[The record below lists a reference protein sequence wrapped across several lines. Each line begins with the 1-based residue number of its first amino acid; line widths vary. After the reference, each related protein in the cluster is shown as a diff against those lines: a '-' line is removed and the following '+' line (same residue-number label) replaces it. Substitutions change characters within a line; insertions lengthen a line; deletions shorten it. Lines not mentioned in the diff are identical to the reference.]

1 MANAVCRR
9 GFSPLSRTLW
19 REDFV
24 VITEDEEALR
34 EGYRRWLKEYG
45 QDRDEKFSTISDQV
59 IAPLYS
65 PIDRADEGFDRDI
78 GFPGSYP
85 FTRGIYNNMHRGRL
99 WTMRQFAGFGSAKE
113 TNARFHY
120 LLAQGGT
127 GLSVAFDNPTLMAID
142 SDDPR
147 SLGEVG
153 RTGVAI
159 DSLADMELLFQGI
172 PLDQV
177 STSMTINAPANV
189 LFAMYI
195 AVGEKQG
202 VAAEKLSGTNQNDI
216 LKEYI
221 AQKEWVY
228 PPEPSVQLV
237 VDSIEYASAYV
248 PKWNPVSISG
258 YHIREA
264 GSTSAQELAFTIA
277 DGTAYVE
284 ACLKRG
290 LDIDSFAPR
299 LSFFWNSHIDF
310 FEEIAK
316 FRAARRIWARL
327 MCDKYGAKNPR
338 SWLMRFHTQT
348 AGVSLTLQQPENNIV
363 RTALEALAAVLGGTQ
378 SLHTNSMD
386 EVYALPTEK
395 AVQIAL
401 RTQQV
406 IAYETGVIN
415 TVDPLGGSYFVE
427 TLTDRMEAQA
437 NDYFAR
443 IDELGGVIPAIEQGF
458 FQRELADSAFHYQQ
472 QLDAKEKIIVGVNEF
487 ISENSETIPILKIDP
502 DIERTQIE
510 RLQNVRAERDNAAV
524 ERRLSALSDA
534 AGRHENTMPYI
545 LEAVREYGTVGEIT
559 NAMKVVYGTWREPVF
574 V

>member
-1 MANAVCRR
+1 MTIKDESQIV
-9 GFSPLSRTLW
+9 GSYDDW
-19 REDFV
+19 RKQYGKER
-24 VITEDEEALR
+24 EAS
-34 EGYRRWLKEYG
+34 
-45 QDRDEKFSTISDQV
+45 FSTISDQE
-59 IAPLYS
+59 IAPIYS
-65 PIDRADEGFDRDI
+65 PVDRENEDFSADI
-78 GFPGSYP
+78 GFPGSFPY
-85 FTRGIYNNMHRGRL
+85 TRGIYQNMYRGRL

-113 TNARFHY
+113 TNQRFQY
-120 LLAQGGT
+120 LLAHGGT

-159 DSLADMELLFQGI
+159 DSLEDMETLFQGI
-172 PLDQV
+172 PLDLV

-202 VAAEKLSGTNQNDI
+202 VSVEKLSGTNQNDI

-228 PPEPSVQLV
+228 PPEPSVDLV
-237 VDSIEYASAYV
+237 VDSIEYATAHV
-248 PKWNPVSISG
+248 PRWNPVSISG

-264 GSTSAQELAFTIA
+264 GSTAAQELAFTIA
-277 DGTAYVE
+277 DGMTYVE
-284 ACLKRG
+284 KSIARG
-290 LDIDSFAPR
+290 LNVDSFAPR

-310 FEEIAK
+310 FEEVAK

-327 MCDKYGAKNPR
+327 MRYKYEAQNPR

-401 RTQQV
+401 KTQQI
-406 IAYETGVIN
+406 IAHETGAVN

-427 TLTDRMEAQA
+427 TLTDRMEEAA
-437 NDYFAR
+437 LEYFAR
-443 IDELGGVIPAIEQGF
+443 IEAMGGVISAIEQGF
-458 FQRELADSAFHYQQ
+458 FQKEIGDAAFRYQQ
-472 QLDAKEKIIVGVNEF
+472 QLDRGEKVIVGVNDF
-487 ISENSETIPILKIDP
+487 VIPETDPIPILKIDP
-502 DIERTQIE
+502 EIERAQVG
-510 RLQNVRAERDNAAV
+510 RLRALKESRDNDLV
-524 ERRLSALSDA
+524 RRRLEYLAEGVS
-534 AGRHENTMPYI
+534 RHENSMPFI
-545 LEAVREYGTVGEIT
+545 LEAVRAYATVGEIT
-559 NAMKVVYGTWREPVF
+559 DAIKAVHGTWREPAF

>member
-1 MANAVCRR
+1 
-9 GFSPLSRTLW
+9 
-19 REDFV
+19 
-24 VITEDEEALR
+24 VITDDQSALQSAHR
-34 EGYRRWLKEYG
+34 EWLEQYG
-45 QDRDEKFSTISDQV
+45 RDRDERFTTLSDEV

-65 PIDRADEGFDRDI
+65 PLDRHDQDFFGDI
-78 GFPGSYP
+78 GFPGAYP
-85 FTRGIYNNMHRGRL
+85 YTRGIYNNMHRGRL
-99 WTMRQFAGFGSAKE
+99 WTMRQFAGFGSAAE
-113 TNARFHY
+113 TNERFHY
-120 LLAQGGT
+120 LLAHGGT
-127 GLSVAFDNPTLMAID
+127 GLSVAFDNPTLMAMD
-142 SDDPR
+142 SDDSR
-147 SLGEVG
+147 ALGEVG

-159 DSLADMELLFQGI
+159 DSLADMETLFRGI

-202 VAAEKLSGTNQNDI
+202 VPVEKLSGTNQNDI

-228 PPEPSVQLV
+228 PPKPSVELV
-237 VDSIEYASAYV
+237 VDSIEYASEHV
-248 PKWNPVSISG
+248 PRWNPVSISG

-264 GSTSAQELAFTIA
+264 GSTAIQELAFTIA
-277 DGTAYVE
+277 DGMAYVE
-284 ACLKRG
+284 ASLDRG
-290 LDIDSFAPR
+290 LDVDGFAPR

-327 MCDKYGAKNPR
+327 MKDKYHAANPR

-401 RTQQV
+401 RTQQI
-406 IAYETGVIN
+406 IAAETGVVN

-427 TLTDRMEAQA
+427 SLTDRMERGA

-443 IDELGGVIPAIEQGF
+443 IEELGGVVNAIEEGF
-458 FQRELADSAFHYQQ
+458 FQKEIADAAFHYQR
-472 QLDAKEKIIVGVNEF
+472 QLDQNEKVVVGVNDFVSTQTDE
-487 ISENSETIPILKIDP
+487 IPILKIDP
-502 DIERTQIE
+502 EIERGQVA
-510 RLQNVRAERDNAAV
+510 RLRELKATRDGDLVR
-524 ERRLSALSDA
+524 RRLGALAEA
-534 AGRHENTMPYI
+534 AGRRENSMPYI
-545 LEAVREYGTVGEIT
+545 LEAVRAYATVGEVT
-559 NAMKVVYGTWREPVF
+559 EAMKAVYGTWREPVF